1 MYMYLEAVEKD
12 FLGVASINALVFVL
26 FSSSWSIFVVWTVTG
41 TALSC
46 RCRRLLSVFVVE
58 WFRCSVRCLVEFN
71 CARVCT
77 THAHNY
83 YWLQYCFWIYVKRRV
98 QSGCT
103 AIAPVGV
110 LYWRAPPPGGDV
122 LILILVITYDISIFG
137 RSCISVVLK
146 PL

>member
-1 MYMYLEAVEKD
+1 M
-12 FLGVASINALVFVL
+12 
-26 FSSSWSIFVVWTVTG
+26 TG

-58 WFRCSVRCLVEFN
+58 WFRCSVRCLVESIAHG
-71 CARVCT
+71 CALRMRT
-77 THAHNY
+77 TIAGFSIV
-83 YWLQYCFWIYVKRRV
+83 FWIYVKRRV